1 MLANLGEQQQA
12 AHYYQLALANLDRE
26 SDREKYRTRGGYYL
40 MMRDYKKAAEQF
52 GQLVK
57 QYPVDSAGLANLA
70 LADFYAGNMTAA
82 LAEGRKAVQIYPHNI
97 LQRNN
102 VGLYAMY
109 AGDFD
114 AAIQES
120 QTIIKMNR
128 SFEKAYLCLG
138 ISELQKGSPDS
149 ATAAYEK
156 LSKLSDWGAS
166 QGALALADLALY
178 QGRFKDAAK
187 LLQAGLSADK
197 TQKKASPAATKLIA
211 LAQAQM
217 HRKQRALAMKSAAEA
232 IATSQDES
240 VLYSAAALDIQAGDV
255 TSAATIAKK
264 LDDQFEPEPRALG
277 KLIQGEIEIQSG
289 KLHDAVSSL
298 EESQKLADTWLGRFD
313 LGRAYLA
320 AKLYPDA
327 ENEFDVCL
335 KRRGEASAV
344 FLDDEPTV
352 RYVPEIYY
360 YLGVAKAGL
369 GDANAASDL
378 KTFLAIKQ
386 GSEADPM
393 VADATR
399 RLKAQ

>member
-1 MLANLGEQQQA
+1 
-12 AHYYQLALANLDRE
+12 
-26 SDREKYRTRGGYYL
+26 
-40 MMRDYKKAAEQF
+40 
-52 GQLVK
+52 
-57 QYPVDSAGLANLA
+57 
-70 LADFYAGNMTAA
+70 
-82 LAEGRKAVQIYPHNI
+82 
-97 LQRNN
+97 
-102 VGLYAMY
+102 
-109 AGDFD
+109 
-114 AAIQES
+114 
-120 QTIIKMNR
+120 MNP

-138 ISELQKGSPDS
+138 ISELQKGSTDS
-149 ATAAYEK
+149 ATAAYDK

-166 QGALALADLALY
+166 QSALALADLALY
-178 QGRFKDAAK
+178 QGRFKDAVK
-187 LLQAGLSADK
+187 LLEAGLSTDQAHK
-197 TQKKASPAATKLIA
+197 QASPAATKLIA

-255 TSAATIAKK
+255 SAAAKIGKK

-277 KLIQGEIEIQSG
+277 KLIEGEIAIRSD
-289 KLHDAVSSL
+289 KLHDAVSSF
-298 EESQKLADTWLGRFD
+298 EDSQKLADTWLGRLD

-327 ENEFDVCL
+327 ENEFEVCL

-369 GDANAASDL
+369 NDANAAEDL
-378 KTFLAIKQ
+378 KTFLSIKQ
-386 GSEADPM
+386 ASEADPM
-393 VADATR
+393 VADANR